1 MAERE
6 RRKKPKENPPTKM
19 IWDEA
24 RIRAELTRLD
34 GITGLN
40 GGELP
45 IRLNNARCTLGMF
58 SYASPDNLN
67 FTFSNYWFQNPDW
80 SEESALDV
88 IRHEYAHYMDY
99 MQRGESAHDK
109 MWRMCCLK
117 VGAMPTRLYNDKLND
132 HIVKEHQRDEALSKQ
147 YDAYQTGM
155 IVLHPKYGE
164 GVITAIEGEGVH
176 RAVTVDFASV
186 GIKRLGIQW
195 VDTHCAVLP
204 QDY

>member
-1 MAERE
+1 MAERD
-6 RRKKPKENPPTKM
+6 RRQKPKEKLPVNM

-34 GITGLN
+34 GITGLH

-45 IRLNNARCTLGMF
+45 IHMGNAKGTLGMF
-58 SYASPDNLN
+58 SYRASHRMY
-67 FTFSNYWFQNPDW
+67 FTFSNYWFQNPEW
-80 SEESALDV
+80 PEESALDV

-99 MQRGESAHDK
+99 MRRGKTAHDK

-147 YDAYQTGM
+147 YDDYQPGM

-164 GVITAIEGEGVH
+164 GVITAIEGEGIH
-176 RAVTVDFASV
+176 RAVTVDFDSV
-186 GIKRLGIQW
+186 GVKRLGIQ
-195 VDTHCAVLP
+195 
-204 QDY
+204 